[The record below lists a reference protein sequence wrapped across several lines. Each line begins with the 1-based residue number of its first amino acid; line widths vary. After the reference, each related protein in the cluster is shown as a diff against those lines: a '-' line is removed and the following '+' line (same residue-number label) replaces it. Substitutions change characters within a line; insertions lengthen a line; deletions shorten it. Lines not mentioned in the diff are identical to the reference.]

1 MLLFKLCE
9 GVKNVFLNIFK
20 QNLPEQPITI
30 NLKVN
35 EKRISDW
42 LFSKYRVEQIT
53 GDKYYKG
60 IHDIL
65 FRERTAIGANGE
77 LIQVDN
83 LPNNKIVDN
92 QYKKIVDQKTNYLVS
107 KSVTFL
113 TELDV
118 NEKLQNELDKYFNY
132 DFDILMKIV
141 CIDSLNCGIGWIYS
155 YYDEKGNFKLKRF
168 APYEILPIW
177 ADEEKTELE
186 FVIRFYDIK
195 KYVNGEFQIC
205 HKVEIYKQDGIE
217 YYDFINNQLIPDTTK
232 ESGAY
237 FKINNK
243 NYNWGKIPITYFKY
257 NYFMLPLIRDLK
269 TLQDVLNTAL
279 SDWQNNMQED
289 SRNSILILKNYDGEN
304 LGEFRQNL
312 ATYGAVKIRE
322 DGDVKL
328 LKVEINTG
336 QYKEFI
342 EFIKK
347 EMISIAKAYDA
358 IDLRS
363 GNEPNELQ
371 IKSVLNDIDMDANS
385 MDIEFKHSLKRIL
398 WFFKADLA
406 NRNIGN
412 FFNDDTEIIFNK
424 DQITNESQVIN
435 DIKNSVG
442 IVSHKTLLKNHPYV
456 YDVEQEEKQIQEEHF
471 VNNNLQVNDSK
482 KTDNDVDDNIKKGA
496 KEGNNG

>member
-279 SDWQNNMQED
+279 SDWQNNRRVQTEF
-289 SRNSILILKNYDGEN
+289 SN
-304 LGEFRQNL
+304 LWRG
-312 ATYGAVKIRE
+312 
-322 DGDVKL
+322 
-328 LKVEINTG
+328 
-336 QYKEFI
+336 
-342 EFIKK
+342 
-347 EMISIAKAYDA
+347 
-358 IDLRS
+358 
-363 GNEPNELQ
+363 
-371 IKSVLNDIDMDANS
+371 
-385 MDIEFKHSLKRIL
+385 
-398 WFFKADLA
+398 
-406 NRNIGN
+406 
-412 FFNDDTEIIFNK
+412 
-424 DQITNESQVIN
+424 
-435 DIKNSVG
+435 
-442 IVSHKTLLKNHPYV
+442 
-456 YDVEQEEKQIQEEHF
+456 
-471 VNNNLQVNDSK
+471 
-482 KTDNDVDDNIKKGA
+482 
-496 KEGNNG
+496 